1 MSKGKKKAKTAIG
14 QVKVKPKRPPFRK
27 TCTTC
32 RASWLGD
39 LLYSCGH
46 DTLVETD
53 I

>member
-1 MSKGKKKAKTAIG
+1 MGKPKKKAKTAIA
-14 QVKVKPKRPPFRK
+14 QVKIKPKRPPFRK

-32 RASWLGD
+32 RSSWLGD

>member
-1 MSKGKKKAKTAIG
+1 MSKGRKKAKTAAG
-14 QVKVKPKRPPFRK
+14 QVKIIPKRKPFRK

-32 RASWLGD
+32 RSSWLGD